1 MEIVVNDTNI
11 FFDLLAVDLLD
22 IFFDLPIEIHTTDF
36 VINEITDPKQ
46 LEIIMEYVDRKQLL
60 VFESDFDFYSK
71 IFELKEKVPG
81 LSPTDC
87 SVWHLSKIRD
97 LTLLSGDKL
106 LRNTALRDKV
116 KVKGI
121 LYIFESLING
131 EMLSYSKAA
140 DKLEE
145 LINSGSR
152 LPLREC
158 KRRIEIWRNI

>member
-1 MEIVVNDTNI
+1 MEIVINDTNI

-22 IFFDLPIEIHTTDF
+22 IFFDLPIEVHTTDF
-36 VINEITDPKQ
+36 VINEITDTKQ
-46 LEIIMEYVDRKQLL
+46 LEIVMSYVGKGILL
-60 VFESDFDFYSK
+60 VFESDFEFYSK

-87 SVWHLSKIRD
+87 SVWHLAKTRNH
-97 LTLLSGDKL
+97 TLLSGDKL

-121 LYIFESLING
+121 LYIFESLIDRN
-131 EMLSYSKAA
+131 MLSHSDAA

-145 LINSGSR
+145 LISSGSR

-158 KRRIEIWRNI
+158 QRRIELWRNI